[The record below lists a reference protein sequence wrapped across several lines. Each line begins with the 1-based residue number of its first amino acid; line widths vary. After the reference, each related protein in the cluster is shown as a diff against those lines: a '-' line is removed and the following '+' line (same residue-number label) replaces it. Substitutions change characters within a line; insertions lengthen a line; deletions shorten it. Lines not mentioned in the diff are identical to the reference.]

1 MTRTF
6 AFVIVVSIILSIYGL
21 ANYYIFIRGLHALRP
36 IGTIRTIYIVAFIFL
51 AASFIAAMFLERAD
65 IISLG
70 KPLSWIGSFWLGAF
84 VYFLLIV
91 AAIDLLR
98 LFNYFF
104 HFFPAF
110 ITSDPA
116 RAAKV
121 TALSVISLVTLVV
134 IYGFVNAHIIR
145 VRTFDINIPKEAGG
159 RKSLNIVM
167 ASDIHLSSIINNGRI
182 TAIVNKINSLSPDI
196 VLLPG
201 DILDGDLNPVVRQ
214 NLGEALRQ
222 IKAPLG
228 VYAITGNHEYIG
240 GVEKACNY
248 ITAHGVKM
256 LRDSTVFIDSS
267 FYIVGR
273 EDRSAHKRKTLAELM
288 QGVDKKYP
296 VILMDHQP
304 FHLEESEENGID
316 LQLSGHTHYGQMWP
330 FNYIT
335 RMVYELAYGYLVKGN
350 THIYVSSGVGT
361 WGPPIRVVADPEIA
375 NFRLRFNDQVRQA
388 ASAQKH

>member
-1 MTRTF
+1 MTRTLIF
-6 AFVIVVSIILSIYGL
+6 IAVISVIFSIYGL
-21 ANYYIFIRGLHALRP
+21 ANYYIFIRGLHALRLT
-36 IGTIRTIYIVAFIFL
+36 GGFRTAYIVTFIFL
-51 AASFIAAMFLERAD
+51 AVSFIAAMFLERAD
-65 IISLG
+65 VIILG

-84 VYFLLIV
+84 VYFLLII

-98 LFNYFF
+98 LVNHFIHYF
-104 HFFPAF
+104 PSL
-110 ITSDPA
+110 ITSNPA
-116 RAAKV
+116 QAARV
-121 TALSVISLVTLVV
+121 TAYSVISVVALLV

-145 VRTFDINIPKEAGG
+145 VRTFDIKVAKEAGG
-159 RKSLNIVM
+159 RKTLDIAM

-182 TAIVNKINSLSPDI
+182 AAIVNKLNSLNPDI

-201 DILDGDLNPVVRQ
+201 DIVDGDLNPVVRQ

-228 VYAITGNHEYIG
+228 VWAITGNHEYIG
-240 GVEKACNY
+240 GAEKACKY
-248 ITAHGVKM
+248 ISEHGVKM

-273 EDRSAHKRKTLAELM
+273 EDRSDRKRKPLIELM
-288 QGVDKKYP
+288 QNVDKKYP
-296 VILMDHQP
+296 IILMDHQP
-304 FHLEESEENGID
+304 FHLEEAEENGVD

-335 RMVYELAYGYLVKGN
+335 DMVYELAYGYLVKGS

-361 WGPPIRVVADPEIA
+361 WGPPLRIVANPEIV
-375 NFRLRFNDQVRQA
+375 NFRLHLAGGLQ
-388 ASAQKH
+388 

>member
-1 MTRTF
+1 MSRTII
-6 AFVIVVSIILSIYGL
+6 FVLVVSIILSIYGL

-36 IGTIRTIYIVAFIFL
+36 AGTVRVIYIVAFILL
-51 AASFIAAMFLERAD
+51 AASFVAATFLERAD

-70 KPLSWIGSFWLGAF
+70 KPLSWIGSFWLAAF

-91 AAIDLLR
+91 AVIDLLR
-98 LFNYFF
+98 LVNHFIP
-104 HFFPAF
+104 FFPSF
-110 ITSDPA
+110 ITSDPV
-116 RAAKV
+116 RVAKV
-121 TALSVISLVTLVV
+121 TAVGVISLVGLVV
-134 IYGFVNAHIIR
+134 IYGFINAHIIR
-145 VRTFDINIPKEAGG
+145 VRTFNIDIPKDAGS
-159 RKSLNIVM
+159 RKNLNIVM

-182 TAIVNKINSLSPDI
+182 TSIVNKINSLSPNI

-201 DILDGDLNPVVRQ
+201 DIVDGDLNPVIHQ

-240 GVEKACNY
+240 GVERACKY
-248 ITAHGVKM
+248 ITEHGVKL
-256 LRDSTVFIDSS
+256 LRDSAVFIDNS

-273 EDRSAHKRKTLAELM
+273 EDRSARKRKTLDELM
-288 QGVDKKYP
+288 ENVDKTFP
-296 VILMDHQP
+296 IILMDHQP
-304 FHLEESEENGID
+304 FHLEEAEENGID

-335 RMVYELAYGYLVKGN
+335 NMVYELAYGYLVKGS

-361 WGPPIRVVADPEIA
+361 WGPPVRIVADPEIA
-375 NFRLRFNDQVRQA
+375 NFRLRFND
-388 ASAQKH
+388 

>member
-1 MTRTF
+1 MTRT
-6 AFVIVVSIILSIYGL
+6 VIFILVVSLIFSIYGL
-21 ANYYIFIRGLHALRP
+21 ANYYVFIRGLHALRLVGGFR
-36 IGTIRTIYIVAFIFL
+36 IAYISSFVFL

-65 IISLG
+65 VISIG
-70 KPLSWIGSFWLGAF
+70 MPLNWIGSFWLAAL

-91 AAIDLLR
+91 AAVDLIR
-98 LFNYFF
+98 LLNHFL
-104 HFFPAF
+104 HFFPQF

-116 RAAKV
+116 RAARV
-121 TALSVISLVTLVV
+121 TAVIVISIVV
-134 IYGFVNAHIIR
+134 MVVVYGFVNAHIIR
-145 VRTFDINIPKEAGG
+145 VRTFDVDIAKHAGG
-159 RKSLNIVM
+159 RKSLNIAM

-182 TAIVNKINSLSPDI
+182 AAIVDKLNSLSPDI

-228 VYAITGNHEYIG
+228 VYAITGNHEFIG
-240 GVEKACNY
+240 GVDKACKY
-248 ITAHGVKM
+248 ISDHGVTL
-256 LRDSTVFIDSS
+256 LRDTTVFIDKS
-267 FYIVGR
+267 FYVVGR
-273 EDRSAHKRKTLAELM
+273 EDMSARKRKTLAELM
-288 QGVDKKYP
+288 YGIDRSYP

-304 FHLEESEENGID
+304 FHLEQARENGVD

-335 RMVYELAYGYLVKGN
+335 DMIYELAYGYMVKGS

-361 WGPPIRVVADPEIA
+361 WGPPVRIVANPEVA
-375 NFRLRFNDQVRQA
+375 YFRLHFADNA
-388 ASAQKH
+388 NE

>member
-1 MTRTF
+1 MTRTVI
-6 AFVIVVSIILSIYGL
+6 FVLVVSLIFSIYGL
-21 ANYYIFIRGLHALRP
+21 ANYYIFVRGLQALRP
-36 IGTIRTIYIVAFIFL
+36 VGTIRVVFIAAFLIL
-51 AASFIAAMFLERAD
+51 AVSFIAAMFLERAD
-65 IISLG
+65 IFSLG
-70 KPLSWIGSFWLGAF
+70 RPLTWIGSFWLGGF

-91 AAIDLLR
+91 AAIDLVR
-98 LFNYFF
+98 LANHFVN
-104 HFFPAF
+104 FFPAF

-116 RAAKV
+116 HAARV
-121 TALSVISLVTLVV
+121 TAYVVISVVGLAV
-134 IYGFVNAHIIR
+134 IYGFVNAHFIR
-145 VRTFDINIPKEAGG
+145 VRTFDINVHKETGG
-159 RKSLNIVM
+159 RKSLNVVM
-167 ASDIHLSSIINNGRI
+167 ASDIHLSTIINNGRI
-182 TAIVNKINSLSPDI
+182 RSIVNKINSLSPDI

-240 GVEKACNY
+240 GVEKACKY
-248 ITAHGVKM
+248 IGEHGVTL
-256 LRDSTVFIDSS
+256 LRDSALLVDGS

-273 EDRSAHKRKTLAELM
+273 EDRSDRKRKPLSELM
-288 QGVDKKYP
+288 ERVDRKYP

-304 FHLEESEENGID
+304 FHLEEAEKNAVD

-335 RMVYELAYGYLVKGN
+335 KMVYELAYGYLVKGA

-361 WGPPIRVVADPEIA
+361 WGPPIRIVADPEIA
-375 NFRLRFNDQVRQA
+375 QFRLTFAD
-388 ASAQKH
+388 

>member
-1 MTRTF
+1 M
-6 AFVIVVSIILSIYGL
+6 ILSIYGL

-36 IGTIRTIYIVAFIFL
+36 VGTWRVIYIVLFILL

-65 IISLG
+65 IISIG
-70 KPLSWIGSFWLGAF
+70 KPLSWVGSFWLGAF
-84 VYFLLIV
+84 VYLLLIT

-98 LFNYFF
+98 LINHFVHYF
-104 HFFPAF
+104 PSF
-110 ITSDPA
+110 ITADPLQAA
-116 RAAKV
+116 RA
-121 TALSVISLVTLVV
+121 TAISVICLVGLIV
-134 IYGFVNAHIIR
+134 IYGFINAHIIR
-145 VRTFDINIPKEAGG
+145 VRKYDIRVDKYSGS
-159 RKSLNIVM
+159 RKSLNLVM

-201 DILDGDLNPVVRQ
+201 DILDGDLNPVVHQ

-228 VYAITGNHEYIG
+228 VYAVTGNHEYIG
-240 GVEKACNY
+240 GVEKACKY
-248 ITAHGVKM
+248 IAEHGVKL
-256 LRDSTVFIDSS
+256 LRDSTAFIDSS

-273 EDRSAHKRKTLAELM
+273 EDRSARKRKTLAELM
-288 QGVDKKYP
+288 ENVDKKYP

-304 FHLEESEENGID
+304 FHLKEAEESGVD

-335 RMVYELAYGYLVKGN
+335 DMVYELAYGYLVKGK

-361 WGPPIRVVADPEIA
+361 WGPPLRIVADPEIV
-375 NFRLRFNDQVRQA
+375 NFRLKFDREN
-388 ASAQKH
+388 

>member
-1 MTRTF
+1 MTRTIVF
-6 AFVIVVSIILSIYGL
+6 ILVVSIIFSIYGSL
-21 ANYYIFIRGLHALRP
+21 NYYIFIRGLHALRP
-36 IGTIRTIYIVAFIFL
+36 VDTWRVVYIVAFIFL
-51 AASFIAAMFLERAD
+51 AVSFIAAMFLERAD
-65 IISLG
+65 IISIG

-98 LFNYFF
+98 LVNHFV
-104 HFFPAF
+104 HFFPSF
-110 ITSDPA
+110 ITSDPLHAA
-116 RAAKV
+116 RV
-121 TALSVISLVTLVV
+121 TAYCVISLVAIVV
-134 IYGFVNAHIIR
+134 IYGFINAHMIR
-145 VRTFDINIPKEAGG
+145 VRTFDIRVDKSAGG

-182 TAIVNKINSLSPDI
+182 GAIVRKINSLSPDI

-201 DILDGDLNPVVRQ
+201 DILDGDLNPVIHQ
-214 NLGEALRQ
+214 NLGEAVRQ

-240 GVEKACNY
+240 GVEKACKY
-248 ITAHGVKM
+248 ITEHGVKI
-256 LRDSTVFIDSS
+256 LRDSTAFVGNS

-273 EDRSAHKRKTLAELM
+273 EDRSARKRKSLSELM
-288 QGVDKKYP
+288 VNVDKKYP

-304 FHLEESEENGID
+304 FHLEEAAENGVD

-335 RMVYELAYGYLVKGN
+335 DMVYELAYGYLVKGK

-361 WGPPIRVVADPEIA
+361 WGPPLRIVADPEIA
-375 NFRLRFNDQVRQA
+375 DFRLEFRTA
-388 ASAQKH
+388 E